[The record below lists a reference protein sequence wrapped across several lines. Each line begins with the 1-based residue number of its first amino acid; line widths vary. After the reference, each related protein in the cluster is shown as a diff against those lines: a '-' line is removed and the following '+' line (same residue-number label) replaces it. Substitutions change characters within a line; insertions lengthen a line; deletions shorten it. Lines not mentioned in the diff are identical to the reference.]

1 MIDSANWKG
10 KHLPPLGC
18 DFGARRARVCQRITS
33 PPIRLH
39 ICYLNS
45 IRVFSHAIN
54 ISLPRFLQRV
64 IYGNVLTNP
73 VDLSAFACVYR
84 IFAHCTLYV
93 LTEYLWGDTEGCLS
107 VFIAFHAA
115 ICPEAASHICCTA
128 FFPMFSL
135 KRLQK
140 TEMNPSVGRLRKRS
154 VGPKRQERS
163 RRRERRL
170 CDVTGKVIK
179 GQSVGRGSGRKGGGE
194 QERLQWISWI
204 ICICYLITWK
214 APKVTDYHRK
224 TFPITR
230 WPWCII
236 HVIIFTKQRK

>member
-1 MIDSANWKG
+1 MSSPTLWICPRS
-10 KHLPPLGC
+10 P
-18 DFGARRARVCQRITS
+18 VCTVSLRIA
-33 PPIRLH
+33 L
-39 ICYLNS
+39 YM
-45 IRVFSHAIN
+45 
-54 ISLPRFLQRV
+54 
-64 IYGNVLTNP
+64 
-73 VDLSAFACVYR
+73 FA
-84 IFAHCTLYV
+84 
-93 LTEYLWGDTEGCLS
+93 EGCLS

-115 ICPEAASHICCTA
+115 IYLEAASHICCTA

-163 RRRERRL
+163 RGRERRL

-214 APKVTDYHRK
+214 ALEVADYHK
-224 TFPITR
+224 GKLFPS
-230 WPWCII
+230 
-236 HVIIFTKQRK
+236 HVDPDV